1 MRRSITAVT
10 VLLFLLPLILPCP
23 AAATSDAQQTVASV
37 DRVLVIKS
45 ERRLYLI
52 RDGKRIGSYRVSLGQ
67 EPEGHK
73 LFAGDNRTPEGQYTL
88 DWRNP
93 ESDYYRSIHI
103 SYPNSEDRRK
113 ARAWGQDPGGNIMIH
128 GLPNDAGK
136 WNFAF
141 EGLDWT
147 DGCIAVNNRAMDEI
161 WRRVTVGT
169 PIEIRP

>member
-1 MRRSITAVT
+1 MRRSITAAT
-10 VLLFLLPLILPCP
+10 VLLLLLPLIQSFP
-23 AAATSDAQQTVASV
+23 ATAISDATPHA

-52 RDGKRIGSYRVSLGQ
+52 RDGKRIESFRVSLGQ

-128 GLPNDAGK
+128 GLPNDADK

>member
-1 MRRSITAVT
+1 MRRSITAAT
-10 VLLFLLPLILPCP
+10 VLLFLLPLIQSFP
-23 AAATSDAQQTVASV
+23 ATAISDGTPHV

-52 RDGKRIGSYRVSLGQ
+52 RDGKRIESFRVSLGQ

-128 GLPNDAGK
+128 GLPNDADK